1 MGAGWPEAPALVR
14 ALLLDVLALLQSEA
28 QLSGELLR
36 RLLSHVMGAMP
47 AAPPSEAIFG
57 GLKAGG
63 GPAALQLPPL
73 ASEVLEVLLRSSSCS
88 AALLPR
94 VHQILHAS
102 RAAPPAALRCLR
114 LLLACDSLHRYDLP
128 GRLPLR
134 RLVQDLLDEHQQPA
148 DAAEDGAVA
157 TGVPEACEAVLGAL
171 AA

>member
-1 MGAGWPEAPALVR
+1 MR

-63 GPAALQLPPL
+63 GPAAL
-73 ASEVLEVLLRSSSCS
+73 
-88 AALLPR
+88 
-94 VHQILHAS
+94 
-102 RAAPPAALRCLR
+102 RCLR
-114 LLLACDSLHRYDLP
+114 LLLACDTLHRYDLP